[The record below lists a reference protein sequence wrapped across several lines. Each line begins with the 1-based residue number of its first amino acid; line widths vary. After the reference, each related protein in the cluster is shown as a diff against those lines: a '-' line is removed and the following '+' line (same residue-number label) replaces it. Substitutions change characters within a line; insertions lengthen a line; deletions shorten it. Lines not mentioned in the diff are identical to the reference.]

1 MEMLIPSISLLIV
14 TVFASYLYYKKILE
28 AKGEYVKSQNII
40 RDITFGFTRQ
50 VKRISIQIS
59 KIENDVQDAY
69 NMGFEAKISS
79 EKSLKII
86 ENIKFDPNEIFDK
99 FINQQSILNNH
110 SKLIG
115 EQKEVINSYEK
126 ELGVLKEE
134 VKNLASKP
142 QVRQIIR
149 EVDAPITVDESDIL
163 SKLTSTEYEVL
174 TLMQNMGF
182 SSVPQIK
189 QKIGKTREHTAR
201 LLKKLFE
208 KGFIDRNTTSM
219 PYKYQVRKEV
229 RDLIKDK
236 VNITT

>member
-1 MEMLIPSISLLIV
+1 MLIPSISLLIV
-14 TVFASYLYYKKILE
+14 TVIASYLYHKKILE
-28 AKGEYVKSQNII
+28 ARGEYVKAQNII

-59 KIENDVQDAY
+59 NIENNVQDAY
-69 NMGFEAKISS
+69 NIGFEAKKNS
-79 EKSLKII
+79 EKSLKFI
-86 ENIKFDPNEIFDK
+86 ENINFDPKELNDK
-99 FINQQSILNNH
+99 FSYQQSVLNNH

-115 EQKEVINSYEK
+115 EQKEVNNSYEK
-126 ELGVLKEE
+126 EIRILKEE
-134 VKNLASKP
+134 VINLASKP
-142 QVRQIIR
+142 PVRQIIR
-149 EVDAPITVDESDIL
+149 EVNAPITVDESDIL